1 MVSQALLP
9 VLKSPVAQQLLISL
23 AGGVY
28 NSVNPSRVQEIQ
40 QEVLEDM
47 QANRKKLSRQS
58 EGRFTGA
65 EREQIRAGAEP
76 GLNRLA
82 GNIAQRGLGTSGAG
96 AQVMSQ
102 ASVLPYTQAQ
112 QGAQQALVSADAAIV
127 EAVSGFPADT
137 SFFDDIGATV
147 RAYYEYRGLRGLAE
161 ADIDDKEDPLFS
173 DLFNGLLK
181 LGKQFISYMQ
191 SQSQP
196 SGGDPFI
203 RDMQGNVVDHGF

>member
-1 MVSQALLP
+1 MAWQALLP
-9 VLKSPVAQQLLISL
+9 VLKNPASQQLLLSL

-47 QANRKKLSRQS
+47 QANRRKLSRMA

-96 AQVMSQ
+96 AQVISQ
-102 ASVLPYTQAQ
+102 ASVQPYTEAQ
-112 QGAQQALVSADAAIV
+112 VGAQQALAGADAALV
-127 EAVSGFPADT
+127 DALSGMPADT

-147 RAYYEYRGLRGLAE
+147 RAYHEYRGLRGMSE
-161 ADIDDKEDPLFS
+161 ADVDDKDDPLFG
-173 DLFNGLLK
+173 DFFQGLFK
-181 LGKQFISYMQ
+181 LGKQYKAYQQEQ
-191 SQSQP
+191 SAP

-203 RDMQGNVVDHGF
+203 RDMQGNIVDYGF

>member
-1 MVSQALLP
+1 MAWQALLP
-9 VLKSPVAQQLLISL
+9 VLKNPAAQQLLISL
-23 AGGVY
+23 SGGVY
-28 NSVNPSRVQEIQ
+28 NAVNPSRVQEIQ
-40 QEVLEDM
+40 QEVLADM
-47 QANRKKLSRQS
+47 QTNRKKLARMA
-58 EGRFTGA
+58 EGRFKPA

-82 GNIAQRGLGTSGAG
+82 GNLAQRGLGTSGAG

-102 ASVLPYTQAQ
+102 AAVQPYTAAQ
-112 QGAQQALVSADAAIV
+112 QGAQQALVGADAALM

-147 RAYYEYRGLRGLAE
+147 RAYHEYRGLRGLAE
-161 ADIDDKEDPLFS
+161 TDIDDKDDPLFG
-173 DLFNGLLK
+173 DFFNGLFN
-181 LGKQFISYMQ
+181 LGKQYKAYMQ

-203 RDMQGNVVDHGF
+203 RDMQGNVVDSGF